1 MDKLQILLT
10 AFITAIGT
18 ASGAFIFSLFQ
29 KLHKKRDEKIL
40 ERLDVMTE
48 CQNLLMRYS
57 LHQSNVLS
65 TMLDAI
71 KTNHVNGNVER
82 AEKTLEMAN
91 TELNSGLQKAIINKD
106 KKS

>member
-1 MDKLQILLT
+1 MDKMNILLT
-10 AFITAIGT
+10 ACITAFGT

-29 KLHKKRDEKIL
+29 KLTKRRDEKIIS
-40 ERLDVMTE
+40 RLDAMTE

-71 KTNHVNGNVER
+71 KTNHVNGNMER

-91 TELNSGLQKAIINKD
+91 TELQSGLQKAIMNKGQ
-106 KKS
+106 K